1 LAPTIAAFLQ
11 VICFFYIFMPP
22 VVMSSSIFQGTGK
35 EMSSLTLAILRNMIP
50 MIIFAYILAILL
62 NMGERGVWWGIV
74 AGDIAEGIVAYVWV
88 SI

>member
-1 LAPTIAAFLQ
+1 
-11 VICFFYIFMPP
+11 MPP
-22 VVMSSSIFQGTGK
+22 VVMFSSIFQGTGK

-74 AGDIAEGIVAYVWV
+74 AGDIAEGIVAYVWARFYIKRLQDTYKGEV
-88 SI
+88 TS

>member
-1 LAPTIAAFLQ
+1 
-11 VICFFYIFMPP
+11 
-22 VVMSSSIFQGTGK
+22 
-35 EMSSLTLAILRNMIP
+35 MSSLTLAILRNMIP